1 MITLVASVASFFSN
15 WPKYLPDPPEV
26 EISILAVRVVM
37 LSKGVLWEAFEK
49 MSENLLSHITALLDQ
64 AGIADGSFHHA
75 LSGTHL
81 LRHRATTDLTATV
94 YRPLLCLILQGAKQ
108 VGSTTRTLTVD
119 AGQSL
124 IVSHTLPVVS
134 RITEASTESPY
145 TALVF
150 PLDLDLLR
158 ALAPAVLPAL
168 NAPSSDPFSICLCDT
183 DPSLTDAL
191 LRYFL
196 QCEEEETRKL
206 LAPITSREIHARLL
220 IGPHAQ
226 VLQRLLWHESTASR
240 IHMATRDIQ
249 ANLSETIVVG
259 ELATRIGMSN
269 SSFFEQFKA
278 VTGTSPLQ
286 YQKDLRLL
294 KARDDLRTSRAKISE
309 VAFAVGYE
317 SSAQF
322 SREYSRK
329 FGKSPRQDR
338 ELVPAD

>member
-1 MITLVASVASFFSN
+1 MKSQ
-15 WPKYLPDPPEV
+15 
-26 EISILAVRVVM
+26 
-37 LSKGVLWEAFEK
+37 
-49 MSENLLSHITALLDQ
+49 NLLSHVTALLDQ
-64 AGIADGSFHHA
+64 AGVADGAFHHA
-75 LSGTHL
+75 HSGTHL
-81 LRHRATTDLTATV
+81 LRHTTTTDLNATI

-108 VGSTTRTLTVD
+108 VGSSTRTLTVG

-124 IVSHTLPVVS
+124 IVSHTLPVIS
-134 RITEASTESPY
+134 RITEASSEVPY

-158 ALAPAVLPAL
+158 SLAPAVPPVISG
-168 NAPSSDPFSICLCDT
+168 PSSDPFSIGQCDT
-183 DPSLTDAL
+183 DPGLEDAL
-191 LRYFL
+191 YRFFV
-196 QCEEEETRKL
+196 QCEEEETQQL

-220 IGPHAQ
+220 IGQQAK
-226 VLQRLLWHESTASR
+226 VLQRLLWHESAASR
-240 IHMATRDIQ
+240 IFLATRHIQ

-259 ELATRIGMSN
+259 DLAARIGLSN
-269 SSFFEQFKA
+269 SAFFEQFKA

-294 KARDDLRTSRAKISE
+294 KARDDLRTSRAKVSE

-329 FGKSPRQDR
+329 FGRSPRQDR
-338 ELVPAD
+338 ELEPIN